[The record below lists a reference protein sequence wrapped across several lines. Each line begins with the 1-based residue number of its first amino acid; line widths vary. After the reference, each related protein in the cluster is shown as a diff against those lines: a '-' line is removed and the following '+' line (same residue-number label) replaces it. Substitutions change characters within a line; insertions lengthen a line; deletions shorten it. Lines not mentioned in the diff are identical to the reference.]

1 MKRSILGLIYFMHAI
16 QRMGI
21 DVNSRLKQ
29 IGLKLEELDPTA
41 LIHPSLDWDIFA
53 ATAYDIH
60 PEQGLWVGQQYTLTG
75 YGPLLMLMLSSPNLE
90 VALSKGEQYHA
101 LTHLVGHIQIQRQLE
116 HTIVYYQ
123 PEEYPFKNIA
133 LLRAQ
138 TEISATFKFILEVFQ
153 MMRISI
159 PAIQVK
165 LPFEEP
171 RNPEMLQQ
179 YRNYYGENVIFGVA
193 QAEFHMAYEEISF
206 EIPTSDVYSF
216 QALDKQC
223 AKELARLQAQPNEP
237 IIVQRVKDYIDL
249 QYHMIPTMAETAIA
263 LHMPER
269 TLRHQLQQADTS
281 YKQLREKRIQQK
293 ALALLGSRQFSIEQI
308 AEQLGYSESAA
319 FNHAFKR
326 WFGKSP
332 KQYMK

>member
-16 QRMGI
+16 QRMGV
-21 DVNSRLKQ
+21 DVNTRLKQ
-29 IGLKLEELDPTA
+29 IGLKLEEFDPTA
-41 LIHPSLDWDIFA
+41 LIHPSLDWDVFA
-53 ATAYDIH
+53 AVSYDIH

-90 VALSKGEQYHA
+90 LALSKGEQYHA

-123 PEEYPFKNIA
+123 PDEYPLKNIA

-138 TEISATFKFILEVFQ
+138 TEVAGTFKFIREVFQ
-153 MMRISI
+153 MMRISA
-159 PAIQVK
+159 PTIQVK

-171 RNPEMLQQ
+171 HHPEMLQQ
-179 YRNYYGENVIFGVA
+179 YRNYYGENVVFGMP

-206 EIPTSDVYSF
+206 EIPTSDIYSF
-216 QALDKQC
+216 KALDEQC
-223 AKELARLQAQPNEP
+223 AKELARLHDHTDEP
-237 IIVQRVKDYIDL
+237 IIVQRVKDYLDL
-249 QYHMIPTMAETAIA
+249 QYRQIPTMAETAVA
-263 LHMPER
+263 LSMPER
-269 TLRHQLQQADTS
+269 TLRYQLQQVGSS
-281 YKQLREKRIQQK
+281 YKQLRENLIQKK
-293 ALALLGSRQFSIEQI
+293 AIQLLQSRQFSIEQI
-308 AEQLGYSESAA
+308 AEHLGYSESAA

-326 WFGKSP
+326 WFGQSP